1 MRRISSARSTTSSLL
16 FALLFLALATSAARR
31 PRYGGTLTID
41 LQGRVTS
48 LDPAQK
54 QGSVADQIA
63 QERLLRLIA
72 DRLVDLDQFGQPRPS
87 LAVFWGHD
95 DRFEQWWFGVR
106 PNLKFQDG
114 TPVNVETIVL
124 LLRVAY
130 PDWKINSGLLN
141 IGTLKEDLIFIT
153 ASTPVPDMPF
163 ILAEPRNSILL
174 RKPDGSVVGTGPFRL
189 TTWGPGRHAVFA
201 ANDDYWAGRPFVDSI
216 DVQMGRTVRERM
228 IDLDLGKADIADVA
242 PDRARIDAS
251 RGVKISASDPTELVA
266 LIFLR
271 SSTRTKDIR
280 IRQALSLAIDRSS
293 LVDFVLQKEGAPA
306 GAFLPQ
312 WSSGY
317 EFLFSTEPDSAT
329 ARQFA
334 SQISPAHVLRLGYD
348 ADDPIER
355 MIAERIAVNAQAAG
369 ISISARAISVD
380 SPGGITNRAA
390 NHAANV
396 SEYDARIVRLPMTS
410 PAPGVAL
417 GNFLQTFAQLAD
429 FDPSLA
435 APLNDPANPEQLYS
449 RERAVVDTY
458 EVVPL
463 VHVPEVLGLSTR
475 VRDWVPARWGAW
487 HLADIWLDGAAQ

>member
-1 MRRISSARSTTSSLL
+1 MRRISFTRFTTSSLL
-16 FALLFLALATSAARR
+16 FASLFLALATSAARR

-72 DRLVDLDQFGQPRPS
+72 DCLTELGQFGQPKPG
-87 LAVFWGHD
+87 LAISWQHNDKFTRWEFHLRRNV
-95 DRFEQWWFGVR
+95 
-106 PNLKFQDG
+106 KFQDATAL
-114 TPVNVETIVL
+114 TPQLVADSLQAVNPVWRVSSSNDSVIVESDSAL
-124 LLRVAY
+124 PELPY
-130 PDWKINSGLLN
+130 
-141 IGTLKEDLIFIT
+141 
-153 ASTPVPDMPF
+153 
-163 ILAEPRNSILL
+163 ILAESQNSILL
-174 RKPDGSVVGTGPFRL
+174 RKPTGEIIGTGPFRL
-189 TTWGPGRHAVFA
+189 TTWEPGRHAVFA
-201 ANDDYWAGRPFVDSI
+201 TNDDYWAGRPFVDSI
-216 DVQMGRTVRERM
+216 DVQMGRTARERM

-266 LIFLR
+266 LIFSR
-271 SSTRTKDIR
+271 SSMRAKDIR
-280 IRQALSLAIDRSS
+280 IRQALSLAIDRAS
-293 LVDFVLQKEGAPA
+293 LVDFVLQKEGASA
-306 GAFLPQ
+306 GALLPQ

-317 EFLFSTEPDSAT
+317 EFLFSTAPDAAS
-329 ARQFA
+329 ARQLT
-334 SQISPAHVLRLGYD
+334 SQISPAHPLRLGYD
-348 ADDPIER
+348 ADDSMER

-390 NHAANV
+390 NIP
-396 SEYDARIVRLPMTS
+396 EYDAHIVRLPMAS

-417 GNFLQTFAQLAD
+417 GDFLQTFVQLAD
-429 FDPSLA
+429 LDPSLT

-458 EVVPL
+458 EIIPL
-463 VHVPEVLGLSTR
+463 VHVPEVVGLSAR
-475 VRDWVPARWGAW
+475 VRDWMPARWGAW

>member
-1 MRRISSARSTTSSLL
+1 MRRISFARSTTSSLL
-16 FALLFLALATSAARR
+16 FALLFVALAASAARR
-31 PRYGGTLTID
+31 PRYGGTLTVD
-41 LQGRVTS
+41 LQARVTS

-54 QGSVADQIA
+54 QGSVTDEIA

-72 DRLVDLDQFGQPRPS
+72 DCLVELGQFGQPKPG
-87 LAVFWGHD
+87 LAISWQHNDKFTRWEFHL
-95 DRFEQWWFGVR
+95 R
-106 PNLKFQDG
+106 PNVRFQDATAL
-114 TPVNVETIVL
+114 TPQLVADSLQTVNPAWRVSSSNDSVIVESDL
-124 LLRVAY
+124 AL
-130 PDWKINSGLLN
+130 PDL
-141 IGTLKEDLIFIT
+141 
-153 ASTPVPDMPF
+153 PY
-163 ILAEPRNSILL
+163 ILAQSRNSILL
-174 RKPDGSVVGTGPFRL
+174 RKPIGVIIGTGPFRL
-189 TTWGPGRHAVFA
+189 ITWAPGKHAVLA
-201 ANDDYWAGRPFVDSI
+201 ANNDYWDGRPFVDSI

-266 LIFLR
+266 LIFAH

-293 LVDFVLQKEGAPA
+293 LVDFVLQKEGATA
-306 GAFLPQ
+306 EAFLPQ

-317 EFLFSTEPDSAT
+317 EFLFSAAPDAAT
-329 ARQFA
+329 ARRLA

-348 ADDPIER
+348 ADDSMER

-369 ISISARAISVD
+369 ISISARAISVNV
-380 SPGGITNRAA
+380 PTGTANRAA
-390 NHAANV
+390 NV
-396 SEYDARIVRLPMTS
+396 PEYDARIARLPMSS

-429 FDPSLA
+429 LDPSFT

-458 EVVPL
+458 EIIPL
-463 VHVPEVLGLSTR
+463 VHVPEVAGLSAR

-487 HLADIWLDGAAQ
+487 RLADIWLDGAAQ